1 MNIEP
6 EEVIEWITRTRT
18 AQGLGGTV
26 TLDPALHARTV
37 AAVERA
43 QQQER
48 EQLAQGA

>member
-1 MNIEP
+1 MKP
-6 EEVIEWITRTRT
+6 EANEVIEWIARTRT
-18 AQGLGGTV
+18 AQGVSGTV

-48 EQLAQGA
+48 GQLAEGA

>member
-1 MNIEP
+1 MDYP
-6 EEVIEWITRTRT
+6 DQDGAGTRR
-18 AQGLGGTV
+18 TV